1 MPPGHFLLATK
12 GYVQLHRYWDFNY
25 PEASAPVA
33 SYDDR
38 EHAERLRA
46 ALDEAVRLRLRANVP
61 VGCYLSG
68 GLDSC
73 AVLGLAARHHREP
86 IRAFTLTFDKIEYDE
101 GSIAKEMAALA
112 GADFFPVPIRQSD
125 LADHFF
131 DATAYSEA
139 LCFNAHG
146 VAKYMLSD
154 AVRKAG
160 YKVVLTGEGSDEILG
175 GYPHFRRDMLLYDNA
190 GQDPAVIESMLA
202 DLSRANEVS
211 RGILLPDGE
220 GVSTESVTRRLGF
233 TPSWIETYAASSLKL
248 RSLFSAGYAAD
259 MECRDYFKAMLDS
272 VDIPRQLQGRA
283 PVHQSL
289 YLWGKTLLPSYI
301 LTVLGDRMEM
311 SHSVEGRVP
320 FLDHYVVELLCAMPL
335 RQKIRGATE
344 KFVLREATKN
354 VITDTVYR
362 RQKHPFLSPPATL
375 DPSGRFNEMM
385 QDTLR
390 GPLLASLP
398 YFDQSSVAA
407 LLDRLPTMDSGER
420 TTTDQVLMLI
430 LSACALQDRYHLA

>member
-1 MPPGHFLLATK
+1 MRFH
-12 GYVQLHRYWDFNY
+12 
-25 PEASAPVA
+25 VA
-33 SYDDR
+33 
-38 EHAERLRA
+38 
-46 ALDEAVRLRLRANVP
+46 
-61 VGCYLSG
+61 
-68 GLDSC
+68 
-73 AVLGLAARHHREP
+73 
-86 IRAFTLTFDKIEYDE
+86 F
-101 GSIAKEMAALA
+101 
-112 GADFFPVPIRQSD
+112 
-125 LADHFF
+125 
-131 DATAYSEA
+131 
-139 LCFNAHG
+139 
-146 VAKYMLSD
+146 
-154 AVRKAG
+154 
-160 YKVVLTGEGSDEILG
+160 
-175 GYPHFRRDMLLYDNA
+175 
-190 GQDPAVIESMLA
+190 
-202 DLSRANEVS
+202 
-211 RGILLPDGE
+211 LLPDGE